1 MAKSVLA
8 SDDGLFTLGV
18 EEEFQIVDPVSR
30 ELRSHVE
37 QLLEGGTMLLR
48 EHLKRE
54 MHQSVI
60 ECGTKVCKDIREVRA
75 EVTGLRRE
83 IAQIAQTNGLRIA
96 ASGTHPFSHWMDQD
110 ITDQAHY
117 HGLVEHMQQIARA
130 NLIFGLHVHVGFPDR
145 EAALHVMNAARY
157 MLPHILALS
166 ANSPFW
172 LGDDT
177 GYKSFRL
184 KVFERF
190 PRTGLPHHFESIS
203 EYDNY
208 IKLLIKTGCM
218 DNPKKIWWDMRLHPI
233 FKTLEFRICDIP
245 MRVDETLALTALIQA
260 VAAKL
265 YRLVKS
271 NLSFRLYRRLLIDEN
286 RFRAARYGIHGDMID
301 FGKQTEVSTRA
312 LIFELL
318 EFVDDVVDDLGS
330 RDELKRIEWI
340 LDNGT
345 GADRQLE
352 IYKSTNDMKAVVDY
366 IISETHHGL

>member
-1 MAKSVLA
+1 MSKSSAEA
-8 SDDGLFTLGV
+8 SDGLFTLGV
-18 EEEFQIVDPVSR
+18 EEEFQIIDPVSR

-37 QLLEGGTMLLR
+37 QMLEGGTMLLR

-60 ECGTKVCKDIREVRA
+60 ECGTKVCKDIREVRK
-75 EVTGLRRE
+75 EVTALRRE
-83 IAQIAQTNGLRIA
+83 IAQVAQNGGMRIA
-96 ASGTHPFSHWMDQD
+96 AAGTHPFSHWMDQD
-110 ITDQAHY
+110 ITDHAHY

-190 PRTGLPHHFESIS
+190 PRTGLPHHFGSIS
-203 EYDNY
+203 EYDDY

-233 FKTLEFRICDIP
+233 FKTLEFRVCDIP
-245 MRVDETLALTALIQA
+245 MRADETIALTALIQA
-260 VAAKL
+260 VAVKL

-286 RFRAARYGIHGDMID
+286 RFRAARYGIHGNMID
-301 FGKQTEVSTRA
+301 FGKQSEISTRA

-330 RDELKRIEWI
+330 REELKKIEWI

-352 IYKSTNDMKAVVDY
+352 VYKNTNDIRAVVDY